1 MNISSLVT
9 DNITEVLLKIIKFT
23 DTRQKILT
31 MNMENSHTA
40 SYIPKDL
47 DVDGFSELI
56 DEALNEHVL
65 NNRLLLRDN
74 DTIKFG
80 VNGDFHASAI
90 TDYNSLAL
98 LEENRGAYLQA
109 QIDKMLENSLNKKIA
124 SELLKQKKGSACVF
138 DQ

>member
-9 DNITEVLLKIIKFT
+9 DNITEVLVKIIKFT
-23 DTRQKILT
+23 NARQEILT
-31 MNMENSHTA
+31 MNMDNSNTTG
-40 SYIPKDL
+40 YIPKDL
-47 DVDGFSELI
+47 DVEGFSELI
-56 DEALNEHVL
+56 DDAINEHAL

-80 VNGDFHASAI
+80 ANGDFQVSAI

-98 LEENRGAYLQA
+98 LKEDRNKYIET

-124 SELLKQKKGSACVF
+124 NELLKQKQGSASIF
-138 DQ
+138 E